1 MEAKLKMTFRF
12 IATCIYSSFAGIAAI
27 MGISCGKVGVLEDV
41 IYESQ
46 ILQFWDEFKE
56 RFLYSDEV
64 FFVRI
69 VSSGLSGISR
79 PAEDSSYTLLNVEGF
94 LDCEV
99 LKSLKGKRLRAKD
112 KIRLSVYSE
121 RSDVESLQGD
131 LLHESF
137 ALIFIDHE
145 YLKEGKC
152 GKFSSV
158 GDAYDRY
165 FYAEKLD
172 SRNRRVQIRNEII
185 GLTTKN
191 FFERFDIAFSW
202 PRFLLAKESY
212 TTRKIENK
220 KGEIQEIMEDAERNN
235 N

>member
-1 MEAKLKMTFRF
+1 MFLKF
-12 IATCIYSSFAGIAAI
+12 INSCFYSFFVGLAVV
-27 MGISCGKVGVLEDV
+27 MGSSCGSTEASER
-41 IYESQ
+41 ITYENQAFQ
-46 ILQFWDEFKE
+46 IWDEFQE
-56 RFLYSDEV
+56 RFLHSDEV
-64 FFVRI
+64 FFVSI
-69 VSSGLSGISR
+69 VSSGISRISR
-79 PAEDSSYTLLNVEGF
+79 PSEDSSYPLLNVEGY

-99 LKSLKGKRLRAKD
+99 LKSLKGRRLKFKD
-112 KIRLSVYSE
+112 KIRLNVYSE
-121 RSDVESLQGD
+121 RSSAESLQGD